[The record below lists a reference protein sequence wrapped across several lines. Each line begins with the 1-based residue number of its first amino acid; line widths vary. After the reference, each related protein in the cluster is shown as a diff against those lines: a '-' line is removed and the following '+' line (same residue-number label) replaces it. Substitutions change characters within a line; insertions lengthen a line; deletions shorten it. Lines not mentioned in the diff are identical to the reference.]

1 MKATK
6 LRVVKAYE
14 QEYLYVVVNEN
25 EITFNSNLYDCKYN
39 GLSLSHA
46 EIGDYSFG
54 QCNFDQDLKQAI
66 KETLNIDL
74 SLDGLVIDKGSLD
87 IHTYDAEE
95 EEELSKLI
103 EEKGAKIIA
112 FADEWAKKH
121 KDLVK
126 GDYIEYWDGS
136 NTDTIVLNSDI
147 EDYSTR
153 RDYELLDEDDEEAI
167 TVLKECEAKELIEED
182 FYEKRYRSKNYDFC
196 LCKGDT
202 WGLYTVE
209 KIKRDECDE

>member
-1 MKATK
+1 MERK

-14 QEYLYVVVNEN
+14 QEYLYVIVNEK
-25 EITFNSNLYDCKYN
+25 EITFNGNLCECKYN

-54 QCNFDQDLKQAI
+54 QCNFDEDLKQAI
-66 KETLNIDL
+66 KEALNIDL
-74 SLDGLVIDKGSLD
+74 SLDGLVVNKNNLD

-95 EEELSKLI
+95 EEELSRLI
-103 EEKGAKIIA
+103 KEKRAEIIA
-112 FADEWAKKH
+112 FANDWAEKH
-121 KDLVK
+121 EDLVK

-167 TVLKECEAKELIEED
+167 KVLKECEEKELLDED
-182 FYEKRYRSKNYDFC
+182 CYETRYRGKNYDFC

-202 WGLYTVE
+202 WGLYTV
-209 KIKRDECDE
+209 KKNQKR